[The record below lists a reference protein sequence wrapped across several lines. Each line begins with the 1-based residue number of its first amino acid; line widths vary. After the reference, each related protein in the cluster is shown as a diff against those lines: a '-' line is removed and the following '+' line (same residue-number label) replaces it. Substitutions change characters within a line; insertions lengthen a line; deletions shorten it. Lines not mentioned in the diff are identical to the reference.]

1 MTLISDRE
9 VTQVWEGVENT
20 VGKSLDVLYR
30 LQKSCDSCL
39 DRNAP
44 SVIIT
49 TEPIR
54 QAYLDLKRRG
64 IRIRFITEVTREN
77 IEYCKEIMKIAEV
90 RHLDGISGNFT
101 IADGTDYAGVATT
114 QEAQPITQLLVSNVR
129 AFVQQQHY
137 FFEMLWRK
145 AVSSE
150 DRIKVL
156 EEGIEPEFLEVISD
170 GGIAADIYRKL
181 ASSVER
187 EALLILPSAKALIR
201 EYELGILS
209 SLVEASLNNNAIVV
223 KIICPV
229 DDSNKNILEW
239 VIKKAPAIQILQ
251 AADSI
256 ESSILIVD
264 GQKLLRAE
272 LRESDVGKFASSIG
286 FSIYTNSRPTI
297 NSFRSFFEL
306 LWNSTIINEKLKQA
320 YRVQREFISVA
331 AHEIQTPL
339 QSILG
344 MSEIIESALE
354 GRERGS
360 VNAQDVRMISRNA
373 RRLDR
378 LMQDILDIARIESGS
393 LQITKRQFN
402 LKDIILP
409 LADDFRKQLS
419 SLRPEEKNIQI
430 SISQPEKDIIL
441 YADKERITQVLS
453 NLLTNAVKFTHSG
466 TISITA
472 ERLEGE
478 YVSISITDTGSGI
491 DSSIMPKLF
500 SKFATK
506 SNKGTGLGLYI
517 SKAIVEA
524 HGGKIWAENNKDG
537 RGAKFTFILPGE
549 SKGFNA

>member
-9 VTQVWEGVENT
+9 VTQVWEGVEKT

-44 SVIIT
+44 SVILT

-77 IEYCKEIMKIAEV
+77 IEYCREIMKIAEV

-129 AFVQQQHY
+129 AFVQQQQY

-156 EEGIEPEFLEVISD
+156 EEGIEPEFLEVIRD

-209 SLVEASLNNNAIVV
+209 SLAEASLNNNAIVV

-239 VIKKAPAIQILQ
+239 LIKKAPAIQILQ

-320 YRVQREFISVA
+320 YQVQREFISVA
-331 AHEIQTPL
+331 AHELQTPL

-344 MSEIIESALE
+344 MSEIIELVLE
-354 GRERGS
+354 GRDRGS
-360 VNAQDVRMISRNA
+360 VNAQDIRMISRNA

-409 LADDFRKQLS
+409 LADDFRKQIS

-430 SISQPEKDIIL
+430 TISQPEKDIIL

-466 TISITA
+466 TISIRA

-478 YVSISITDTGSGI
+478 YMSISITDTGSGI

-517 SKAIVEA
+517 SKAIVDA

-549 SKGFNA
+549 PKGFNA